1 MSPIHSFFFIIILIL
16 FVSIPLF
23 SSQRDFFLWATV
35 SELDQTATGPYIPAD
50 TSFVFTH
57 KLGAGVVGPVV
68 DLSKLYT
75 LRLSIFNF
83 FVLVI
88 INYTFVR
95 LIFLKSQ

>member
-1 MSPIHSFFFIIILIL
+1 MDVDTTRFISNGR
-16 FVSIPLF
+16 VN
-23 SSQRDFFLWATV
+23 V

-75 LRLSIFNF
+75 LRFSIFLF
-83 FVLVI
+83 FVLI
-88 INYTFVR
+88 ILNYTFVR